1 MKSITAKDKQFH
13 SSMIQL
19 GKERPKYCFINF
31 RESEVKEIYGP
42 ESGAYENVHK
52 AIAAMRSD
60 LDDIAAG
67 MGYKPS
73 DIFVPCIVSLE
84 EQISKLWYGRVREMD
99 VNVIKVKLEEVKE

>member
-1 MKSITAKDKQFH
+1 MKSTTAKDKQFH
-13 SSMIQL
+13 STMIQL
-19 GKERPKYCFINF
+19 GKQKPKYCFINF
-31 RESEVKEIYGP
+31 RQSEVKEIYGP
-42 ESGAYENVHK
+42 KSGVYENVNQ

-67 MGYKPS
+67 MGYEPG

-99 VNVIKVKLEEVKE
+99 VNVINVKLEEVKE